1 MAEKTNKLFTEAYE
15 GAVTATSY
23 AQIRLDQAIAEFG
36 EDHAVGYPETA
47 YYLPVI
53 YALDGIKVETLGQL
67 PAILNRAKTEY
78 IRPDFTLEGA
88 KLNGKA
94 TLYAAEIIEAVNY
107 LDGEPY
113 EAPWT
118 GFLTDPILRRFGIQ
132 LVDFTIPGFAVIIG
146 KAKDTE
152 TAVDIFRNLQGKGLM
167 IMLSNEIIEQL
178 LDAGLTL
185 GVDYIAFPL
194 GNFTQ
199 VIHAVNYALR
209 AGLAFGGVPG
219 GDLEAHLEYQKK
231 RVRAFVLAL
240 GNQDD
245 VRVAAEFGAM
255 YLNHPTVTDQPL
267 EEELPDLYVSEPDPK
282 KMVATALE
290 LRGIKVTTLD
300 IDVPIMMGPAFEGES
315 IRKADMHCEFGGNRT
330 TAFEWVDM
338 VDADHI
344 EDGKVTIQGPDI
356 DQVEE
361 GGRLPLGVC
370 VKVYGRK
377 MQKDFESVL
386 ERRLHDIVNFGEG
399 LFHNAQRDLIWI
411 RISKNA
417 YAAGFR
423 LGHLGEIIIAK
434 LKHEF
439 PAIVDRVEVTI
450 LTEQAAVDTEIEKAR
465 ATYGERDER
474 MRGLTDEKCDTFYSC
489 KLCQSFAP
497 SHLCV
502 VTPERLGLCGAVNWL
517 DAKASYEIDPNGPN
531 TAIARGE
538 PTDPVKGIYPS
549 VNEYVYNESNKQL
562 EEVAL
567 YSFIDLPMTSCGCFE
582 AILAIFPEANGMMIT
597 TREYGGLTPCGMSF
611 STLAGSVGGGAQT
624 PGFMGVGRRY
634 IVSRKFISGDGGMA
648 RICWMPKDLKE
659 YLRDDFVAL
668 SEEFG
673 LGADFIDKIAD
684 EDVGDD
690 PEVVLAFLE
699 EKGHPAL
706 AMDPIM

>member
-1 MAEKTNKLFTEAYE
+1 MSNKLFVEAYE
-15 GAVTATSY
+15 GAVTAAGY
-23 AQIRLDQAIAEFG
+23 AQIRLDQAIEEYG
-36 EDHAVGYPETA
+36 VDHAVSYPDTA
-47 YYLPVI
+47 FYLPVI
-53 YALDGIKVETLGQL
+53 YSLEGIKVETLGQL
-67 PAILNRAKTEY
+67 PPILNKIKTEHL
-78 IRPDFTLEGA
+78 RPDFTMEGA
-88 KLNGKA
+88 RMNGKV
-94 TLYAAEIIEAVNY
+94 TLYAAEIIEACNY
-107 LDGEPY
+107 LDGDPY

-118 GFLTDPILRRFGIQ
+118 GFLTDPILRKFGIQ

-152 TAVDIFRNLQGKGLM
+152 TAVEIFRNLQGKGLM

-178 LDAGLTL
+178 LDAGMTL

-219 GDLEAHLEYQKK
+219 GELEKHLEYQQK

-245 VRVAAEFGAM
+245 VRIAAEFGAM
-255 YLNHPTVTDQPL
+255 YLNHPTITDQPL
-267 EEELPDLYVSEPDPK
+267 EEEIPDWYVSEPDPT

-290 LRGIKVTTLD
+290 LRGIKITTLD
-300 IDVPIMMGPAFEGES
+300 IDVPILMGPAFEGES
-315 IRKADMHCEFGGNRT
+315 IRRDDMHVEFGGNRT
-330 TAFEWVDM
+330 TAFEWVEM
-338 VDADHI
+338 VDADNI
-344 EDGKVTIQGPDI
+344 EDGRITVEGDDI
-356 DQVEE
+356 DKIEE
-361 GGRLPLGVC
+361 GGKMPLGVV

-399 LFHNAQRDLIWI
+399 LWHNAQRDLIWI
-411 RISKNA
+411 RISKA
-417 YAAGFR
+417 DYAAGFR
-423 LGHLGEIIIAK
+423 LSHLGEIIVAK

-439 PAIVDRVEVTI
+439 PAIVDRVEVTFYTKQEDVERE
-450 LTEQAAVDTEIEKAR
+450 LAKAQETYAA
-465 ATYGERDER
+465 RDER

-497 SHLCV
+497 NHLCV

-531 TAIARGE
+531 TAIDRGE
-538 PTDPVKGIYPS
+538 PSDEVMGIYPT
-549 VNEYVYNESNKQL
+549 VNDYIYNESNKQL

-567 YSFIDLPMTSCGCFE
+567 YSFINLPMTSCGCFE
-582 AILAIFPEANGMMIT
+582 AILAVFPEANGMMIT

-624 PGFMGVGRRY
+624 PGFMGVGRQY
-634 IVSRKFISGDGGMA
+634 INSRKFISGDGGMA

-659 YLRDDFVAL
+659 YLHNDFVKL

-684 EDVGDD
+684 EDVGYEPDD
-690 PEVVLAFLE
+690 VVAFLE
-699 EKGHPAL
+699 KVGHPAL
-706 AMDPIM
+706 TMDPIM

>member
-1 MAEKTNKLFTEAYE
+1 MSNKLFVEAYE
-15 GAVTATSY
+15 GAVTAAGY
-23 AQIRLDQAIAEFG
+23 AQIRLDQAIAEYG
-36 EDHAVGYPETA
+36 ADHKVAYPDTA
-47 YYLPVI
+47 FYLPVI
-53 YALDGIKVETLGQL
+53 YSLEGIKVETLGQL
-67 PAILNRAKTEY
+67 PPILNKIKTEHL
-78 IRPDFTLEGA
+78 RPDFTMEGA
-88 KLNGKA
+88 RMNGKV
-94 TLYAAEIIEAVNY
+94 TLYAAEIIEACNY
-107 LDGEPY
+107 LDGEPH

-118 GFLTDPILRRFGIQ
+118 GFLTDPILRKFGIQ

-152 TAVDIFRNLQGKGLM
+152 TAVEIFRNLQGKGLM
-167 IMLSNEIIEQL
+167 IMMCNEIIEQL
-178 LDAGLTL
+178 LDAGMTL

-219 GDLEAHLEYQKK
+219 GELEKHLEYQQK

-245 VRVAAEFGAM
+245 VRIAAEFGAM
-255 YLNHPTVTDQPL
+255 YLNHPTITDQPL
-267 EEELPDLYVSEPDPK
+267 EEEIPDWYVSEPDPK

-290 LRGIKVTTLD
+290 LRGIKITTLD
-300 IDVPIMMGPAFEGES
+300 IDVPILMGPAFEGES
-315 IRKADMHCEFGGNRT
+315 IRRDDMHVEFGGNRT
-330 TAFEWVDM
+330 TAFEWVEM
-338 VDADHI
+338 VDADNI
-344 EDGKVTIQGPDI
+344 EDGKVTVQGPDI
-356 DQVEE
+356 DGIEE
-361 GGRLPLGVC
+361 GGKMPLGVV

-399 LFHNAQRDLIWI
+399 LWHNAQRDLIWI
-411 RISKNA
+411 RISKA
-417 YAAGFR
+417 DYAAGFR
-423 LGHLGEIIIAK
+423 LSHLGEIIVAK

-439 PAIVDRVEVTI
+439 PAIVDRVQVT
-450 LTEQAAVDTEIEKAR
+450 LYTEQADVDREIAKAR
-465 ATYGERDER
+465 EVYGQRDER

-497 SHLCV
+497 NHLCV

-531 TAIARGE
+531 TAIERGE
-538 PTDPVKGIYPS
+538 PSDEKMGIYPS
-549 VNEYVYNESNKQL
+549 VNDYIYNESNKQL

-567 YSFIDLPMTSCGCFE
+567 YSFINLPMTSCGCFE
-582 AILAIFPEANGMMIT
+582 AILAVFPEANGMMIT

-624 PGFMGVGRRY
+624 PGFMGVGRQY
-634 IVSRKFISGDGGMA
+634 INSRKFISGDGGMA

-659 YLRDDFVAL
+659 YLHDDFVKL

-684 EDVGDD
+684 EDVGYEPDD
-690 PEVVLAFLE
+690 VVAFLE
-699 EKGHPAL
+699 KVGHPAL
-706 AMDPIM
+706 TMDPIM